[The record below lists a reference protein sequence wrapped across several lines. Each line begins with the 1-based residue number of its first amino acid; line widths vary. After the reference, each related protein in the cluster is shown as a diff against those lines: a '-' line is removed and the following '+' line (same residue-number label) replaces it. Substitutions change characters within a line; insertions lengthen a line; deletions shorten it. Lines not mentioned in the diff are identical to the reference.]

1 MFFQLMLYDF
11 ITRLTFKGLIKL
23 VIALIILAYYT
34 AYNLI
39 ERRHPGIHKA
49 QLMAMYN
56 KYAAIF
62 RPYETLFLS
71 VSIAVIVLFFC
82 YIAYCYWNNRK
93 KDVQLDIQD
102 DEPIQEK
109 ESSSDNYKDRELL
122 FLKEQIQLIQQRIE
136 AIERG

>member
-11 ITRLTFKGLIKL
+11 IKNLTPKRLAKLI
-23 VIALIILAYYT
+23 VFLIFLAYYT

-49 QLMAMYN
+49 QLMVMYN
-56 KYAAIF
+56 KYMALL
-62 RPYETLFLS
+62 RPYETLFL
-71 VSIAVIVLFFC
+71 VACVAVIILLFS
-82 YIAYCYWNNRK
+82 YMAYCYWNDK
-93 KDVQLDIQD
+93 KTGEQLATPANIS
-102 DEPIQEK
+102 EETVIP
-109 ESSSDNYKDRELL
+109 SDTGKQAELA

>member
-11 ITRLTFKGLIKL
+11 IKNLTPKRLAKLI
-23 VIALIILAYYT
+23 VFLIFLAYYT

-49 QLMAMYN
+49 QLMVMYN
-56 KYAAIF
+56 KYVALL
-62 RPYETLFLS
+62 RPYEIPFL
-71 VSIAVIVLFFC
+71 VVCVAVIILLFS
-82 YIAYCYWNNRK
+82 YMVYCYWNDK
-93 KDVQLDIQD
+93 KIEAQPATLAPL
-102 DEPIQEK
+102 EEK
-109 ESSSDNYKDRELL
+109 VGHSDTGKQAELA